1 MTKFFIDD
9 EAVLRIG
16 EVVEVSGRYITILVD
31 KNKNLSDLFF
41 NGKVLKNVSVNGFIE
56 IKKGFLSL
64 IVKIE
69 SEKIIEDKK
78 KESNDTGG
86 SSSNR
91 YLRFLTTSLLGY
103 IDNQGKFEG
112 GTREF
117 PLIGNEAYIATEDI
131 ILSIHDIT
139 TKKDFSINFAKTDLE
154 NIDIPIPVDGLLNSH
169 IAIFGNTGSG
179 KSNTLATLYKNG
191 YEKLKSKIVN
201 NFQNKCRFLLFDFN
215 GEYTS
220 NDCITPDKKVYN
232 LSTQTNNGDKIPIPK
247 EILLEHEM
255 LSILSDATDKT
266 QKPFLKRVLRLY
278 NTVYNDDN
286 PLNYFKNLLKRSIK
300 ATLLSSDKSKADTII
315 DLYRQ
320 LFDDQDLASDL
331 EFFYKD
337 KLWKIKNSSN
347 YMNKEENIHCAK
359 IFKSAEEFK
368 FSSDLL
374 DNFLKFSYLQLIQE
388 IISNRSEH
396 AHISPVINRLISNQK
411 DIKKIFDTSGKKEF
425 WKDSNFIVINL
436 NMVNLTMKKTLPL
449 LISKWTY
456 NNKKQKN
463 DSSSLSFII
472 DEAHNILSSTSNRES
487 ESWKDY
493 RLETF
498 EEIIKEGRKFGV
510 FVTISSQRPND
521 ISPTII
527 SQAHNYFI
535 HRLINQNDLHAIQK
549 AVSYIDK
556 VSEES
561 IPTLP
566 RGTCIFSGV
575 LSQMPL
581 KLRVN
586 ELDDNYKPKSN
597 TLSFY
602 DLINDINN
610 STQESKIGDC

>member
-1 MTKFFIDD
+1 MNEFFIED

-41 NGKVLKNVSVNGFIE
+41 KGKVLKNVSVNSFIE

-78 KESNDTGG
+78 NDLNNTGG
-86 SSSNR
+86 SSANH

-103 IDNQGKFEG
+103 IDNQGKFAG

-117 PLIGNEAYIATEDI
+117 PLIGNEAFIVTENI
-131 ILSIHDIT
+131 IQSIHAIT
-139 TKKDFSINFAKTDLE
+139 TKNDLSINFAKTDLE
-154 NIDIPIPVDGLLNSH
+154 NIDISIPVDGLLNSH

-179 KSNTLATLYKNG
+179 KSNTLAALYKNG
-191 YEKLKSKIVN
+191 YEKLNANIQN
-201 NFQNKCRFLLFDFN
+201 DFRNKCRFLLFDFN

-232 LSTQTNNGDKIPIPK
+232 LSTQTNEGDKIPIPK
-247 EILLEHEM
+247 KILLEHEM
-255 LSILSDATDKT
+255 LSILSDARDKT
-266 QKPFLKRVLRLY
+266 QKPFLKRVLNFY
-278 NTVYNDDN
+278 SKVHSADK
-286 PLNYFKNLLKRSIK
+286 PIEYFRTILEKSIK
-300 ATLLSSDKSKADTII
+300 ETLTSSNKVKTDTII
-315 DLYRQ
+315 DFFRL
-320 LFDDQDLASDL
+320 LFDDQDLTSDL
-331 EFFYKD
+331 EFFYANKV
-337 KLWKIKNSSN
+337 WKIKNSSN
-347 YMNKEENIHCAK
+347 FMNKEENVPCTK
-359 IFKSAEEFK
+359 IFQSAEKFE

-374 DNFLKFSYLQLIQE
+374 DDFLKFSYLQLIKE
-388 IISNRSEH
+388 ILSNQSEH
-396 AHISPVINRLISNQK
+396 SHVSPVINRLVSNK
-411 DIKKIFDTSGKKEF
+411 NDIKKIFDTSGKEEF
-425 WKDSNFIVINL
+425 WKESNFIVINL

-449 LISKWTY
+449 LISKWAY
-456 NNKKQKN
+456 ENKKQEDKK
-463 DSSSLSFII
+463 SSLSLII
-472 DEAHNILSSTSNRES
+472 DEAHNILSNTSNRES
-487 ESWKDY
+487 ENWKDY

-535 HRLINQNDLHAIQK
+535 HRLINQNDLYAIQK

-581 KLRVN
+581 KLRVT
-586 ELDDNYKPKSN
+586 ELDNKHKPKSD
-597 TLSFY
+597 TLSF
-602 DLINDINN
+602 NDFI
-610 STQESKIGDC
+610 D

>member
-1 MTKFFIDD
+1 MNEFFIED

-41 NGKVLKNVSVNGFIE
+41 KGKVLKNVSVNSFIE

-78 KESNDTGG
+78 NDLNNTGG
-86 SSSNR
+86 SSANH

-103 IDNQGKFEG
+103 IDNQGKFAG

-117 PLIGNEAYIATEDI
+117 PLIGNEAFIVTENI
-131 ILSIHDIT
+131 IQSIHAIT
-139 TKKDFSINFAKTDLE
+139 TKNDFSINFAKTDLE
-154 NIDIPIPVDGLLNSH
+154 NIDISIPVDGLLNSH

-179 KSNTLATLYKNG
+179 KSNTLAALYKNG
-191 YEKLKSKIVN
+191 YEKLKAKIIN
-201 NFQNKCRFLLFDFN
+201 DFQNKCRFLLFDFN

-247 EILLEHEM
+247 EMLLEHEM
-255 LSILSDATDKT
+255 LSILSDARDKT
-266 QKPFLKRVLRLY
+266 QKPFLKRVLSLY
-278 NTVYNDDN
+278 NAVYKADN
-286 PLNYFKNLLKRSIK
+286 PLCYFRSILK
-300 ATLLSSDKSKADTII
+300 KSIKNTFLSSDKLKADTII

-320 LFDDQDLASDL
+320 LFDNDEIVSD
-331 EFFYKD
+331 
-337 KLWKIKNSSN
+337 IKFNANINQKKWVFVNKNGFIEEESSIPKM
-347 YMNKEENIHCAK
+347 YIYSCAES
-359 IFKSAEEFK
+359 FTFP
-368 FSSDLL
+368 SDLL
-374 DNFLKFSYLQLIQE
+374 GIFLKFSYLQLIKE
-388 IISNRSEH
+388 ILSNQSEH
-396 AHISPVINRLISNQK
+396 SHVSPVINRLVSNK
-411 DIKKIFDTSGKKEF
+411 NDIKKIFDTSGKEEF
-425 WKDSNFIVINL
+425 WKESNFIVINL

-449 LISKWTY
+449 LISKWAY
-456 NNKKQKN
+456 ENKKQEDKK
-463 DSSSLSFII
+463 SSLSFII
-472 DEAHNILSSTSNRES
+472 DEAHNILSNTSNRES
-487 ESWKDY
+487 ENWKDY

-535 HRLINQNDLHAIQK
+535 HRLINQNDLYAIQK

-581 KLRVN
+581 KLRVT
-586 ELDDNYKPKSN
+586 ELDNKHKPKSN
-597 TLSFY
+597 TLSF
-602 DLINDINN
+602 NDFI
-610 STQESKIGDC
+610 D

>member
-1 MTKFFIDD
+1 MNEFFIED

-41 NGKVLKNVSVNGFIE
+41 KGKVLKNVSVNSFIE

-78 KESNDTGG
+78 NDLNNTGG

-103 IDNQGKFEG
+103 IDNQGKFAG

-117 PLIGNEAYIATEDI
+117 PLIGNEAFIVTENI
-131 ILSIHDIT
+131 IQCIHDIT
-139 TKKDFSINFAKTDLE
+139 TKNDFSINFAKTDLE
-154 NIDIPIPVDGLLNSH
+154 NIDISIPVDGLLNSH

-179 KSNTLATLYKNG
+179 KSNTLAALYKNG
-191 YEKLKSKIVN
+191 YEKLKAKIVN
-201 NFQNKCRFLLFDFN
+201 DFQNKCRFLLFDFN

-247 EILLEHEM
+247 EMLLEHEM

-266 QKPFLKRVLRLY
+266 QKPFLKRVLNFY
-278 NTVYNDDN
+278 SKVNSADK
-286 PLNYFKNLLKRSIK
+286 PIEYFRTILEKSIK
-300 ATLLSSDKSKADTII
+300 ETLTSSDKVKTDTII
-315 DLYRQ
+315 DFFRL
-320 LFDDQDLASDL
+320 LFDDQDLTSDL
-331 EFFYKD
+331 EFFYANKV
-337 KLWKIKNSSN
+337 WKIKNSSN
-347 YMNKEENIHCAK
+347 YMNKEGNVPCTK
-359 IFKSAEEFK
+359 IFQSTEKFE

-374 DNFLKFSYLQLIQE
+374 DNFLKFSCLQLIQE

-396 AHISPVINRLISNQK
+396 SHVSPVINRLISNK
-411 DIKKIFDTSGKKEF
+411 NDIKKIFDTSGEKEF
-425 WKDSNFIVINL
+425 WEESNFIVINL

-449 LISKWTY
+449 LISKWAY
-456 NNKKQKN
+456 NNKKQEDKK
-463 DSSSLSFII
+463 SSLSFII

-535 HRLINQNDLHAIQK
+535 HRLINQNDLYAIQK

-581 KLRVN
+581 KLRVT
-586 ELDDNYKPKSN
+586 ELDNKHKPKSN
-597 TLSFY
+597 TLSF
-602 DLINDINN
+602 NDFI
-610 STQESKIGDC
+610 D

>member
-1 MTKFFIDD
+1 MNEFFIED

-41 NGKVLKNVSVNGFIE
+41 KGKVLKNVSVNCFIE

-78 KESNDTGG
+78 NDLNNTGG
-86 SSSNR
+86 SSANR

-117 PLIGNEAYIATEDI
+117 PLIGNEAFIVTENI
-131 ILSIHDIT
+131 IQSIHAIT
-139 TKKDFSINFAKTDLE
+139 TKNDFSINFAKTDLE
-154 NIDIPIPVDGLLNSH
+154 NIDISIPVDGLLNSH

-179 KSNTLATLYKNG
+179 KSNTLAALYKNG
-191 YEKLKSKIVN
+191 YEKLKARIQN

-220 NDCITPDKKVYN
+220 KDCITPEKKVYN
-232 LSTQTNNGDKIPIPK
+232 LSTQTKNGDKIPIPA
-247 EILLEHEM
+247 EMLLEHEM

-266 QKPFLKRVLRLY
+266 QKPFLKRVLSLHDA
-278 NTVYNDDN
+278 VYKADN
-286 PLNYFKNLLKRSIK
+286 PLCYFQRILKKSIEDIF
-300 ATLLSSDKSKADTII
+300 LSSDKLKADTVI

-320 LFDDQDLASDL
+320 LFDEEDIVSDVMFHNGKDQKKWIFVDGSGYIDNNNLIPSM
-331 EFFYKD
+331 Y
-337 KLWKIKNSSN
+337 I
-347 YMNKEENIHCAK
+347 YHCANS
-359 IFKSAEEFK
+359 FKLP
-368 FSSDLL
+368 SDLL
-374 DNFLKFSYLQLIQE
+374 DNFLKFCYLKLIDE

-396 AHISPVINRLISNQK
+396 SHVSPVINRLISIKN
-411 DIKKIFDTSGKKEF
+411 DIKKIFNTSGEKKF
-425 WKDSNFIVINL
+425 WEESNFIVINL
-436 NMVNLTMKKTLPL
+436 NMVNLTMKKMLPL
-449 LISKWTY
+449 LLSKWAY
-456 NNKKQKN
+456 NNKKQEDKK
-463 DSSSLSFII
+463 SSLSFII

-487 ESWKDY
+487 ENWKDY

-575 LSQMPL
+575 ISQMPL
-581 KLRVN
+581 KLRVT
-586 ELDDNYKPKSN
+586 ELDNKHKPKSN

-602 DLINDINN
+602 DFID
-610 STQESKIGDC
+610 

>member
-1 MTKFFIDD
+1 MNEFFIED

-41 NGKVLKNVSVNGFIE
+41 KGKVLKNVSVNSFIE

-78 KESNDTGG
+78 NDLNNTGG

-117 PLIGNEAYIATEDI
+117 PLIGNEAFIVTENI
-131 ILSIHDIT
+131 IQCIHDIT
-139 TKKDFSINFAKTDLE
+139 TKNDFSINFAKTDLE
-154 NIDIPIPVDGLLNSH
+154 NIDISIPVDGLLNSH

-179 KSNTLATLYKNG
+179 KSNTLAALYKNG
-191 YEKLKSKIVN
+191 YEKLKAKIVN
-201 NFQNKCRFLLFDFN
+201 DFQNKCRFLLFDFN

-232 LSTQTNNGDKIPIPK
+232 LSTQTNKGDKIPIPK
-247 EILLEHEM
+247 EMLLEHEM

-266 QKPFLKRVLRLY
+266 QKPFLKRVLSLY
-278 NTVYNDDN
+278 HIVYKEKN
-286 PLNYFKNLLKRSIK
+286 PLNYFRNILINNIEKTFLN
-300 ATLLSSDKSKADTII
+300 SDKLKADTII

-320 LFDDQDLASDL
+320 LFDKDEIVSDIVFNASINQKKW
-331 EFFYKD
+331 FFVNGDGYIDD
-337 KLWKIKNSSN
+337 KSSIPKMDI
-347 YMNKEENIHCAK
+347 YSCAK
-359 IFKSAEEFK
+359 SFTFP
-368 FSSDLL
+368 SDLL
-374 DNFLKFSYLQLIQE
+374 DNFLKFSCLQLIQE

-396 AHISPVINRLISNQK
+396 SHVSPVINRLISNK
-411 DIKKIFDTSGKKEF
+411 NDIKKIFDTSGEKEF
-425 WKDSNFIVINL
+425 WEESNFIVINL

-449 LISKWTY
+449 LISKWAY
-456 NNKKQKN
+456 NNKKQEDKK
-463 DSSSLSFII
+463 SSLSFII

-535 HRLINQNDLHAIQK
+535 HRLINQNDLYAIQK

-575 LSQMPL
+575 LSKMPL
-581 KLRVN
+581 KLRVT
-586 ELDDNYKPKSN
+586 ELDNKHKPKSN
-597 TLSFY
+597 TLSF
-602 DLINDINN
+602 NDFI
-610 STQESKIGDC
+610 D

>member
-1 MTKFFIDD
+1 MNEFFIED

-41 NGKVLKNVSVNGFIE
+41 KGKVLKNVSVNSFIE

-69 SEKIIEDKK
+69 SERIIEDKK
-78 KESNDTGG
+78 NDLNNTGG

-117 PLIGNEAYIATEDI
+117 PLIGNEAFIVTENI
-131 ILSIHDIT
+131 IQCIHDIT
-139 TKKDFSINFAKTDLE
+139 TKNDFSINFAKTDLE
-154 NIDIPIPVDGLLNSH
+154 NIDISIPVDGLLNSH

-179 KSNTLATLYKNG
+179 KSNTLAALYKNG
-191 YEKLKSKIVN
+191 YEKLKAKIVN
-201 NFQNKCRFLLFDFN
+201 DFQNKCRFLLFDFN

-232 LSTQTNNGDKIPIPK
+232 LSTQTNKGDKIPIPK

-255 LSILSDATDKT
+255 LSILSDASDKT
-266 QKPFLKRVLRLY
+266 QKPFLKRVLSLH
-278 NTVYNDDN
+278 NAVYKANN
-286 PLNYFKNLLKRSIK
+286 PLCYFRSILK
-300 ATLLSSDKSKADTII
+300 QSIKNTFISSDKLKADTVI

-320 LFDDQDLASDL
+320 LFDDQDLISDL
-331 EFFYKD
+331 EFFYANKV
-337 KLWKIKNSSN
+337 WKIKNSTK
-347 YMNKEENIHCAK
+347 YMNQDGNVSCTK
-359 IFKSAEEFK
+359 IFQYAEKFE

-388 IISNRSEH
+388 ILSNQSEH
-396 AHISPVINRLISNQK
+396 SHVSHVINRLVSNK
-411 DIKKIFDTSGKKEF
+411 NDIRKIFDTSREKEF
-425 WKDSNFIVINL
+425 WEESNFIVINL

-449 LISKWTY
+449 LISKWAY
-456 NNKKQKN
+456 NNKKQEDKK
-463 DSSSLSFII
+463 SSLSFII

-535 HRLINQNDLHAIQK
+535 HRLINQNDLYAIQK

-581 KLRVN
+581 KLRVT
-586 ELDDNYKPKSN
+586 ELDNKHKPKSN
-597 TLSFY
+597 TLSF
-602 DLINDINN
+602 NDFI
-610 STQESKIGDC
+610 D

>member
-1 MTKFFIDD
+1 MNEFFIED

-16 EVVEVSGRYITILVD
+16 EVVEVSGRYIIILVD

-41 NGKVLKNVSVNGFIE
+41 KGKVLKNVSVNSFIE

-78 KESNDTGG
+78 NDLNNTGG
-86 SSSNR
+86 SSANR

-117 PLIGNEAYIATEDI
+117 PLIGNEAFIVTENI
-131 ILSIHDIT
+131 IQSIHAIT
-139 TKKDFSINFAKTDLE
+139 TKNDFSINIAKTDLE
-154 NIDIPIPVDGLLNSH
+154 NIDISIPVDGLLNSH

-179 KSNTLATLYKNG
+179 KSNTLAAMYKNG
-191 YEKLKSKIVN
+191 YEKLKAKIVN
-201 NFQNKCRFLLFDFN
+201 DFQNKCRFLLFDFN

-220 NDCITPDKKVYN
+220 NDCITPEKKVYN
-232 LSTQTNNGDKIPIPK
+232 LSTQTNKGDKIPIPK

-255 LSILSDATDKT
+255 LSILSDASDKT
-266 QKPFLKRVLRLY
+266 QKPFLKRVLSFH
-278 NTVYNDDN
+278 NTVFNAGN
-286 PLNYFKNLLKRSIK
+286 PLCYFRSILK
-300 ATLLSSDKSKADTII
+300 KSIKNTLLSSDKLKADTVI

-320 LFDDQDLASDL
+320 LFDDQDLISDL
-331 EFFYKD
+331 EFYYKD
-337 KLWKIKNSSN
+337 KLWKIKNSSS
-347 YMNKEENIHCAK
+347 YMNQEKNVTYTK
-359 IFKSAEEFK
+359 IFQSAENFEF
-368 FSSDLL
+368 SADLL
-374 DNFLKFSYLQLIQE
+374 DNFLKFSYLQLIKE
-388 IISNRSEH
+388 ILSNRSEH
-396 AHISPVINRLISNQK
+396 SHVSPVINRLVSNK
-411 DIKKIFDTSGKKEF
+411 NDIKKIFNTSGEKKLWEE
-425 WKDSNFIVINL
+425 SNFIVINL
-436 NMVNLTMKKTLPL
+436 NMVNLTMKKMLPL
-449 LISKWTY
+449 LLSKWAY
-456 NNKKQKN
+456 NNKKQEDKK
-463 DSSSLSFII
+463 SSLSFII

-581 KLRVN
+581 KLRVT
-586 ELDDNYKPKSN
+586 ELDNKHKPKSN

-602 DLINDINN
+602 DFID
-610 STQESKIGDC
+610 

>member
-1 MTKFFIDD
+1 MNEFFIED

-41 NGKVLKNVSVNGFIE
+41 KGKVLKNVSVNSFIE

-78 KESNDTGG
+78 NNLNNTGG
-86 SSSNR
+86 SSANR

-117 PLIGNEAYIATEDI
+117 PLIGNEAFIVTENI
-131 ILSIHDIT
+131 IQSIHAIT
-139 TKKDFSINFAKTDLE
+139 IKNDFSINIAKTDLE
-154 NIDIPIPVDGLLNSH
+154 NIDISIPVDGLLNSH

-179 KSNTLATLYKNG
+179 KSNTLAALYKNG
-191 YEKLKSKIVN
+191 YEKLKAKIQN

-220 NDCITPDKKVYN
+220 KDCITPDKKVYN
-232 LSTQTNNGDKIPIPK
+232 LSTQTKNGDKIPIPA
-247 EILLEHEM
+247 EMLLEHEM

-266 QKPFLKRVLRLY
+266 QKPFLKRVLSLHDA
-278 NTVYNDDN
+278 VYKADN
-286 PLNYFKNLLKRSIK
+286 PLCYFQRILKKSIEDIF
-300 ATLLSSDKSKADTII
+300 LSSDKLKADTVI

-320 LFDDQDLASDL
+320 LFDEEDIVSDVMFHNGKDQKKWIFVDGSGYIDNNNLIPRMHI
-331 EFFYKD
+331 YQ
-337 KLWKIKNSSN
+337 
-347 YMNKEENIHCAK
+347 CAK
-359 IFKSAEEFK
+359 SFELP
-368 FSSDLL
+368 SDLL
-374 DNFLKFSYLQLIQE
+374 DNFLKFCYLKLIDE

-396 AHISPVINRLISNQK
+396 SHVSPVINRLISIKN
-411 DIKKIFDTSGKKEF
+411 DIKKIFNTSGEKKF
-425 WKDSNFIVINL
+425 WEDSNFIVINL
-436 NMVNLTMKKTLPL
+436 NMVNLTMKKMLPL
-449 LISKWTY
+449 LLSKWAY
-456 NNKKQKN
+456 NNKKQEDKK
-463 DSSSLSFII
+463 SSLSFII

-575 LSQMPL
+575 ISQMPL
-581 KLRVN
+581 KLRVT
-586 ELDDNYKPKSN
+586 ELDNKHKPKSN

-602 DLINDINN
+602 DFID
-610 STQESKIGDC
+610 

>member
-1 MTKFFIDD
+1 MNEFFIED

-41 NGKVLKNVSVNGFIE
+41 KGKVLKNVSVNSFIE

-78 KESNDTGG
+78 NDLNNTGG
-86 SSSNR
+86 SSANH

-103 IDNQGKFEG
+103 IDNQGKFAG

-117 PLIGNEAYIATEDI
+117 PLIGNEAFIVTENI
-131 ILSIHDIT
+131 IQSIHAIT
-139 TKKDFSINFAKTDLE
+139 TKNDLSINFAKTDLE
-154 NIDIPIPVDGLLNSH
+154 NIDISIPVDGLLNSH

-179 KSNTLATLYKNG
+179 KSNTLAALYKNG
-191 YEKLKSKIVN
+191 YEKLNANIQN
-201 NFQNKCRFLLFDFN
+201 DFRNKCRFLLFDFN

-232 LSTQTNNGDKIPIPK
+232 LATQTNNGDKIPIPK
-247 EILLEHEM
+247 EMLLEHEM
-255 LSILSDATDKT
+255 LSILSDASDKT
-266 QKPFLKRVLRLY
+266 QKPFLKRVLSLH
-278 NTVYNDDN
+278 NTVFKADK
-286 PLNYFKNLLKRSIK
+286 PLCYFRSILK
-300 ATLLSSDKSKADTII
+300 KSIKNTLLSSDKLKADTVI

-320 LFDDQDLASDL
+320 LFDDQDLISDL

-337 KLWKIKNSSN
+337 KLWKIKNSSS
-347 YMNKEENIHCAK
+347 YMNQGENVTYTK
-359 IFKSAEEFK
+359 IFQSAENFEF
-368 FSSDLL
+368 SVDLL
-374 DNFLKFSYLQLIQE
+374 DNFLKFSYLQLIKE
-388 IISNRSEH
+388 ILSNQSEH
-396 AHISPVINRLISNQK
+396 SHIAHVINRLVSNK
-411 DIKKIFDTSGKKEF
+411 NDIKKIFDTSGEKEF
-425 WKDSNFIVINL
+425 WKESNFIVINL

-449 LISKWTY
+449 LISKWAY
-456 NNKKQKN
+456 ENKKQEDKK
-463 DSSSLSFII
+463 SSLSLII
-472 DEAHNILSSTSNRES
+472 DEAHNILSNTSNRES
-487 ESWKDY
+487 ENWKDY
-493 RLETF
+493 RLEIF

-535 HRLINQNDLHAIQK
+535 HRLINQNDLYAIQK

-581 KLRVN
+581 KLRVT
-586 ELDDNYKPKSN
+586 ELDNKHKPKSD
-597 TLSFY
+597 TLSF
-602 DLINDINN
+602 NDFI
-610 STQESKIGDC
+610 D

>member
-1 MTKFFIDD
+1 MNEFFIED

-41 NGKVLKNVSVNGFIE
+41 KGKVLKNVSVNSFIE

-78 KESNDTGG
+78 NDLNNTGG
-86 SSSNR
+86 SSANR

-117 PLIGNEAYIATEDI
+117 PLIGNEAFIVTENI
-131 ILSIHDIT
+131 IQSIHAIT
-139 TKKDFSINFAKTDLE
+139 TKNDFSINIAKTDLE
-154 NIDIPIPVDGLLNSH
+154 NIDISIPVDGLLNSH

-179 KSNTLATLYKNG
+179 KSNTLAAMYKNG
-191 YEKLKSKIVN
+191 YEKLKAKIVN
-201 NFQNKCRFLLFDFN
+201 DFQNKCRFLLFDFN

-232 LSTQTNNGDKIPIPK
+232 LSTQTNKGDKIPIPK

-255 LSILSDATDKT
+255 LSILSDASDKT
-266 QKPFLKRVLRLY
+266 QKPFLKRVLSFH
-278 NTVYNDDN
+278 NTVFNANN
-286 PLNYFKNLLKRSIK
+286 PLCYFQSILKKSIK
-300 ATLLSSDKSKADTII
+300 NTLLSSDKLKADTVI

-320 LFDDQDLASDL
+320 LFDDQDLISDL
-331 EFFYKD
+331 EFYYKD
-337 KLWKIKNSSN
+337 KLWKIKNSSS
-347 YMNKEENIHCAK
+347 YMNQEKNVTYTK
-359 IFKSAEEFK
+359 IFQSAENFEF
-368 FSSDLL
+368 SADLL
-374 DNFLKFSYLQLIQE
+374 DNFLKFSYLQLIKE
-388 IISNRSEH
+388 ILSNRSEH
-396 AHISPVINRLISNQK
+396 SHVSPVINRLVSNK
-411 DIKKIFDTSGKKEF
+411 NDIKKIFNTSGEKKLWEE
-425 WKDSNFIVINL
+425 SNFIVINL
-436 NMVNLTMKKTLPL
+436 NMVNLTMKKMLPL
-449 LISKWTY
+449 LLSKWAY
-456 NNKKQKN
+456 NNKKQEDKK
-463 DSSSLSFII
+463 SSLSFII

-581 KLRVN
+581 KLRVT
-586 ELDDNYKPKSN
+586 ELDNNHKPKSN

-602 DLINDINN
+602 DFID
-610 STQESKIGDC
+610 